1 MSLQIYKPNKSNSGF
16 AFSFSMGNDRKSGEP
31 VLYVSAIAQ
40 HSWDAQKRLGS
51 FLENKEIPEKNISL
65 KFNEFECGAIVN
77 CLRNRFEYNTFHK
90 FEDNKTTI
98 KFSPWD
104 KSSKIQKFNPAK
116 KAYEETTQTLPAFGI
131 TITKNGNHT
140 FKLPLEP
147 GEVECLRT
155 LILTILQYIY
165 RHRIE
170 KSRRK
175 EDRPVSDQDSCP
187 I

>member
-16 AFSFSMGNDRKSGEP
+16 AFSFSMGDDRKSGEP
-31 VLYVSAIAQ
+31 VLYISSIAQ
-40 HSWDAQKRLGS
+40 HSWDEKKRLGS
-51 FLENKEIPEKNISL
+51 FLENKDIPQKNLSL

-77 CLRNRFEYNTFHK
+77 CLTNRFEYNTFHK
-90 FEDNKTTI
+90 FEDNTTTI

-104 KSSKIQKFNPAK
+104 KPSKIQKFNPSTK
-116 KAYEETTQTLPAFGI
+116 SYEETSQILPAFGI

-147 GEVECLRT
+147 GEVQCLSIFIEG
-155 LILTILQYIY
+155 ILREIY
-165 RHRIE
+165 SHRIN
-170 KSRRK
+170 KLRNK
-175 EDRPVSDQDSCP
+175 THDCP